1 MTSLS
6 SAATITVELPTTP
19 KTPNNS
25 SFRATPTT
33 PTHSSAVSPWT
44 KHSSAGNPVVNHLT
58 NSMEVVKAVKNV
70 APPPSQASP
79 SSSRATG
86 DNPSV
91 TNYDEGSR
99 MIIVGVS
106 CPNALKRPNWSI
118 GDFDIRKLC
127 YNGGISMVYH
137 AVDRQSG
144 ISVAIKLYKRA
155 KLNEIERH
163 QVAREI
169 RLHSTLNNEAIIG
182 MFAAWKDRHYVYI
195 ALEWAHGGDVYCY
208 LRSRGGKLCEELA
221 VKMILFPFMEGI
233 HHLHKNGIIHRDI
246 KPENILLNSSYQVK
260 LADFGLSIDSKT
272 EISNTRL
279 GTIDYLAPE
288 ILNCPV
294 KEHPQDFKNNPLTG
308 YTKVVD
314 CWSIGVLAYELLTG
328 SAPFAS
334 ADIQR
339 TLRMITSKHVLV
351 RDPERRPSVAELMT
365 HPWITKYTRKGRDP
379 LQRQLH
385 RSNSAKLLL
394 PTVESG
400 TPLPGPSTMQAAT
413 NESLLSKAVK
423 SVSLPENNA
432 LPLLARALPLTPPPP
447 LNTAVT
453 AFASAA
459 STSFGSAGGGRNS
472 GGGPPPAASGK
483 HRLLSLDNV
492 CSPSASSGAVSPSN
506 QRSWEKQQQM
516 LGQQQQLGQLLRHG
530 GQALSQGQTQFCDP
544 SALGVVRSGTRRR
557 WQQPPLPPGHL
568 TLSVLVL
575 QCCEVSPP
583 DSCTDTLTTLQ
594 APPPCGQQHLPAVDG
609 AAASLNRANSAYGG
623 LDQPLPNLELLPGG
637 ASPSPGQPSR
647 VWRKLLLKSS
657 PTFPDANTANRQAV
671 GKPVST
677 WKQEEQR
684 GPSTMDG
691 SMGMSKEAQP
701 RGSSLAVKLAAWL
714 RPARFSSNSTRA
726 SNNMCPRSKNPSLE
740 LAASDTPDT
749 LSSEDRTS
757 VLTSSLSGLSTTP

>member
-339 TLRMITSKHVLV
+339 TLRMITSKVIEYPPELSPEAVAFLQHVLV

-530 GQALSQGQTQFCDP
+530 GQALSQGQTQ
-544 SALGVVRSGTRRR
+544 VRYSPPLAAASPATRASHT
-557 WQQPPLPPGHL
+557 QPPLPVDSNTCLLWTERRRRSTGRTAPTAGWTSRCP
-568 TLSVLVL
+568 TLS
-575 QCCEVSPP
+575 CCRGGKVARTAKSM
-583 DSCTDTLTTLQ
+583 SG
-594 APPPCGQQHLPAVDG
+594 AGSGDG
-609 AAASLNRANSAYGG
+609 
-623 LDQPLPNLELLPGG
+623 
-637 ASPSPGQPSR
+637 SPSPGQPSR